1 MTIAAVVIISALIGG
16 LSGATIVVIYD
27 QSARKRVLELRRAA
41 NDAEYRDCNREDI

>member
-27 QSARKRVLELRRAA
+27 QSARKRVLEKLRLI
-41 NDAEYRDCNREDI
+41 AEKHQDKQER